1 MTATTATKMMNVAEI
16 RQVVIG
22 NGVFSEKTNYHQPK
36 NLKEVVTK
44 ARWVDLHLG
53 GMKMF
58 PTKRERRF

>member
-1 MTATTATKMMNVAEI
+1 MMAMTATKMMNVAEI

-53 GMKMF
+53 
-58 PTKRERRF
+58 E